1 MKTSNN
7 VQMNNVQMVMMMNKL
22 QVEVLYVVL
31 LQKEVIVQPPPPDNR
46 NEIMDPN
53 ANEITT
59 LYLNLALINDS
70 QLLPLEHCPC
80 LELFYYN
87 PDDVR
92 DFLDGYK
99 WLDVGILQ
107 VWCT

>member
-1 MKTSNN
+1 
-7 VQMNNVQMVMMMNKL
+7 MVMMMMNKL

-31 LQKEVIVQPPPPDNR
+31 LQKEVIVQSLPPNR
-46 NEIMDPN
+46 NEILDPN
-53 ANEITT
+53 TNEITT

-70 QLLPLEHCPC
+70 QPLPLEHCPC
-80 LELFYYN
+80 LELFYYS

-92 DFLDGYK
+92 DFLGGYK